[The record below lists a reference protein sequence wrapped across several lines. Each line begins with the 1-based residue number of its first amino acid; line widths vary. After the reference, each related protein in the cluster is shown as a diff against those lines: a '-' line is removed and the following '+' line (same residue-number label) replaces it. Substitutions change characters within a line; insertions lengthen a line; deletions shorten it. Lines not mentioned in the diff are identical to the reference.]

1 MTITTKATPRR
12 CPKCQHVNQQSTM
25 DIHEA
30 CPSCGAI
37 YSRVE
42 AYLRA
47 EKERAGPP
55 SRSVIA
61 STLPKSQNVRS
72 TARLVDP
79 DFVSNMRSESLYP
92 TFRALVKLG
101 TWFFYL
107 IAVIAVVIAFAN
119 DSSGSLKIGALLG
132 SLAFVIFI
140 TAAKEASLMLAD
152 MSDATVIRAA
162 QWPTDGQAA
171 PVSGE

>member
-1 MTITTKATPRR
+1 MSATTKATPRR
-12 CPKCQHVNQQSTM
+12 CPKCQHVNPQSTM

-61 STLPKSQNVRS
+61 STLPKSQSVRPN
-72 TARLVDP
+72 TRLVDP
-79 DFVSNMRSESLYP
+79 DFVASMRSESLYP

-119 DSSGSLKIGALLG
+119 ENSGSLKIGALLG
-132 SLAFVIFI
+132 ALALVIFA

-162 QWPTDGQAA
+162 QSNSDAK
-171 PVSGE
+171 

>member
-1 MTITTKATPRR
+1 MSTTTKATPRR
-12 CPKCQHVNQQSTM
+12 CPKCQHVNPQSTM

-55 SRSVIA
+55 SRSVSA
-61 STLPKSQNVRS
+61 STLPKAQH
-72 TARLVDP
+72 ARPATRLAGP
-79 DFVSNMRSESLYP
+79 DFVTHMRAESLYP
-92 TFRALVKLG
+92 TFRMLVKLG
-101 TWFFYL
+101 TWFFYFL
-107 IAVIAVVIAFAN
+107 AVVAVVGTFVN
-119 DSSGSLKIGALLG
+119 TNSGSVKFGVLLGALAVGVL
-132 SLAFVIFI
+132 V

-162 QWPTDGQAA
+162 Q
-171 PVSGE
+171 SNHEN